1 MEQQIC
7 LLAAYG
13 WRCHFVCAEHIVCN
27 NICLFC
33 SMKIIQ
39 RVPSV
44 NYHLWQ
50 PCNMKCGFCFA
61 AFDDVRK
68 DVLPKGHL
76 PKNQSLEV
84 VGLLAEAGFK
94 KINFAGGEPLLCPWL
109 SELIIHAH
117 DLGMTTSIVTNGT
130 KITQQWL
137 DSVHGKLGWAALSVD
152 SVNMETNQS
161 IGRVYQG
168 KSLSID
174 QILQT
179 TALLKNNGVRLKINT
194 VVCSK
199 NKTEVLSSFIEK
211 AMPER
216 WKIFQVLPVK
226 GQNDARIEE
235 MKVSEDD
242 FLNYIKINESVRLK
256 GIVMVP
262 EANDD
267 MTDSYI
273 MVDPAGRFF
282 DNSGGGYKY
291 SQAIAS
297 VGVRAAIGQIKISAE
312 KFLSRDGLYRW

>member
-1 MEQQIC
+1 
-7 LLAAYG
+7 
-13 WRCHFVCAEHIVCN
+13 
-27 NICLFC
+27 
-33 SMKIIQ
+33 
-39 RVPSV
+39 
-44 NYHLWQ
+44 
-50 PCNMKCGFCFA
+50 MKCGFCFA

-76 PKNQSLEV
+76 PKNQAIEV
-84 VGLLAEAGFK
+84 VGLLADAGFK

-109 SELIIHAH
+109 SELIIYAH
-117 DLGMTTSIVTNGT
+117 DFGMTTSIVTNGT
-130 KITQQWL
+130 RITQQWL
-137 DSVHGKLGWAALSVD
+137 DSVQGKLGWAALSVD
-152 SVNMETNQS
+152 SVDMEINQN

-168 KSLSID
+168 KSLSSD
-174 QILQT
+174 QIAQV

-211 AMPER
+211 VMPER

-297 VGVRAAIGQIKISAE
+297 VGVHAAIGQIKISAE